1 MSEIYSRKATDKGSV
16 KHKEPD
22 LADDVNPQAVPST
35 TASTQSASSGASIL
49 MMGQVF
55 SKIITFTLNQLL
67 NRFQTPTALGLI
79 NVIEFTISTILFF
92 SRESIRLTCNQIE
105 ISNNSL
111 VQLQNTQLIINL
123 SYISVL
129 IGLIII
135 TPILYLQISNNH
147 IEIIKLKLQEN
158 NSIKSIYIL
167 LSLIVIS
174 IVFELASE
182 PYYNLNQFKLNFVN
196 RTKFESFASFMRC
209 TTQFLTVILL
219 KDSKNII
226 NSTTYLLTFSY
237 CIGQLSYSVT
247 LFLLYFINYYYSN
260 EVKDKEQQI
269 KPIKPTRLSNKKFLI
284 DKSYNYLRNIFIQ
297 IILKHLLTEGDKI
310 LINSLFS
317 IEEQGYYSMITNYGS
332 LIARIIFAPI
342 EESVRLSITKI
353 FNNLNLKFYEKLNQ
367 LNNNLKF
374 IIKFYIY
381 LNNLILIFLP
391 INSNLIISKILLK
404 NFFNSNINNNNS
416 TNILNVFKLYWVLL
430 PIYSINGLTEAI
442 YHSVITNSSEL
453 NNYSKIMILNSIS
466 FVLISII
473 LINYYKFGIIGLLFA
488 NFINMLIRIIY
499 CTWKLSNQR
508 IINIKSLIL
517 NKFIKN
523 YGLFEINCIGLFL
536 SQYYII
542 GLDNLNFK
550 KFFISIFCG
559 LIYTVLVLIN
569 ERELVI
575 NLINRKLKKN

>member
-1 MSEIYSRKATDKGSV
+1 MSEIHSRKAADKGSV
-16 KHKEPD
+16 KPK
-22 LADDVNPQAVPST
+22 DDANPQLVSLE
-35 TASTQSASSGASIL
+35 SSSSASLGASIL
-49 MMGQVF
+49 MMGQMF

-67 NRFQTPTALGLI
+67 NGFQTPTALGLI

-105 ISNNSL
+105 ISDNKL

-123 SYISVL
+123 SYFSILV
-129 IGLIII
+129 GLIII
-135 TPILYLQISNNH
+135 IPILYLQISNNF

-158 NSIKSIYIL
+158 NNINSIYIL
-167 LSLIVIS
+167 LLLIVIS
-174 IVFELASE
+174 ILFELASE

-209 TTQFLTVILL
+209 TSQFLTVILL
-219 KDSKNII
+219 KNSTHII
-226 NSTTYLLTFSY
+226 KSTTYLLTFSY
-237 CIGQLSYSVT
+237 CIGQLFYSVT
-247 LFLLYFINYYYSN
+247 LFLLYFINYSN
-260 EVKDKEQQI
+260 EEEKQHDI
-269 KPIKPTRLSNKKFLI
+269 KYIKPTRLSNKNFLN
-284 DKSYNYLRNIFIQ
+284 DKSYNYLKNIFIQ

-353 FNNLNLKFYEKLNQ
+353 FNNLNLKFNEKLNQ

-404 NFFNSNINNNNS
+404 NFFNSNNFNNNLI
-416 TNILNVFKLYWVLL
+416 NILNTFKLYWILL

-499 CTWKLSNQR
+499 CIWKLSNYK
-508 IINIKSLIL
+508 IINMKNLII

-523 YGLFEINCIGLFL
+523 YGLFEINCIFLFL
-536 SQYYII
+536 LQFYII
-542 GLDNLNFK
+542 GLNNLNFK
-550 KFFISIFCG
+550 KFFISVFCG
-559 LIYTVLVLIN
+559 LIYIFLILIN
-569 ERELVI
+569 ERELVV
-575 NLINRKLKKN
+575 NLINKKLKKN